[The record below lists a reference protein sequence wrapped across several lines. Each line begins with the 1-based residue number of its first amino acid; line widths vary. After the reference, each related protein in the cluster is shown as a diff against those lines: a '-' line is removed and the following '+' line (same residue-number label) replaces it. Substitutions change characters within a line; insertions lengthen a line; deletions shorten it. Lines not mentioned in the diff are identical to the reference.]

1 MVSSVLVTVC
11 LAMVGSAFLLD
22 WSSMLTL
29 VWLCMFMFTFSLGL
43 GPVTFVVASEVGGK
57 TRVFVPGVMCVVS

>member
-1 MVSSVLVTVC
+1 
-11 LAMVGSAFLLD
+11 
-22 WSSMLTL
+22 MLTL